1 VVTLALLAATLSV
14 ARAQDCRSMPPGSQ
28 ERKACMQSQPGF
40 QARREQ
46 CKQLARER
54 GYGPGSGGGG
64 MKGFVQ
70 DCVRG
75 RQH

>member
-1 VVTLALLAATLSV
+1 M
-14 ARAQDCRSMPPGSQ
+14 R
-28 ERKACMQSQPGF
+28 SQPEF

-54 GYGPGSGGGG
+54 GDTPGPGVGAG
-64 MKGFVQ
+64 MKDFVR